1 MGVEEELTAKIGELG
16 DKIKAAKAENKA
28 KEEWEP
34 FLNEMLELKVSLQRH
49 ECGTRPDIRVSESPL
64 IQIIV

>member
-28 KEEWEP
+28 KEEWEH
-34 FLNEMLELKVSLQRH
+34 FLDEMLALKVSLQRQ
-49 ECGTRPDIRVSESPL
+49 DLIRVSESPM
-64 IQIIV
+64 IHIIV